1 MGMITEL
8 MEETMEVDSD
18 EDVEADDIID
28 NIVN

>member
-1 MGMITEL
+1 MITEM

-28 NIVN
+28 NIVT